1 MKLRTYL
8 SLAFFAVASLSIG
21 IITGLGDAR
30 ELQAVATAALTLGT
44 IAIAIVAGLLVS
56 RHITRPLAQLARDIK
71 DYAEGDFAHRCSV
84 ASPREVAVLADD
96 FNHMAQ
102 GIAKELADRRRIEEH
117 LDRSRM
123 QFRDLS
129 AHLQTVRE
137 EERARIARDIHDD
150 LGQCLTTLK
159 LDLALLYQDTPE
171 SAHALREKISE
182 MTAIVDGTIRSVRRI
197 ISELRPRL
205 LDDLG
210 LTAAIEWH
218 ASEFQKRTG
227 IPVSL
232 SIYPREIILDQER
245 STVVFRILQE
255 ALVNV
260 VRHAG
265 ATAVTVSLTDIDGTV
280 EFKIEDNGKGITPE
294 EIEDSKSFGLMGIRE
309 RAETLGG
316 HATFTGRANEG
327 TAVVVS
333 FTTTD
338 EGLRQ

>member
-8 SLAFFAVASLSIG
+8 SLAFIAVALLSIG
-21 IITGLGDAR
+21 IIDGLGDAR
-30 ELQAVATAALTLGT
+30 ELPPVATAALILG
-44 IAIAIVAGLLVS
+44 IVAIAIVAGLLVS
-56 RHITRPLAQLARDIK
+56 RHITRPLAQLVREVK
-71 DYAEGDFAHRCSV
+71 EYGEGDFAHRSSV
-84 ASPREVAVLADD
+84 GTPREVAELADA

-102 GIAKELADRRRIEEH
+102 GVAKELADRRRVEEH
-117 LDRSRM
+117 LDRSRK

-137 EERARIARDIHDD
+137 DERARIARDIHDD

-171 SAHALREKISE
+171 SAQTLREMISE

-218 ASEFQKRTG
+218 AADFQKRTG

-260 VRHAG
+260 ARHAG

-280 EFKIEDNGKGITPE
+280 EFKIEDNGRGITPE
-294 EIEDSKSFGLMGIRE
+294 ETQDSKSFGLMGIRE

-316 HATFTGRANEG
+316 HAAFTGRANEG

-338 EGLRQ
+338 EEPR